1 MCVAFD
7 IIAFIDISINK
18 CFRQDVAFVPS
29 WPIMLNN
36 FQSTVDIQYI
46 CTVYL
51 YSIQYLGFLCDLTN
65 DHLSGDGMLLLKQI
79 TKIFGF
85 TNMFVM

>member
-1 MCVAFD
+1 MFVAILTVD

-36 FQSTVDIQYI
+36 FQSTESIEPNVQF
-46 CTVYL
+46 TF
-51 YSIQYLGFLCDLTN
+51 YSI
-65 DHLSGDGMLLLKQI
+65 
-79 TKIFGF
+79 
-85 TNMFVM
+85 

>member
-1 MCVAFD
+1 MLVAILTFD

-36 FQSTVDIQYI
+36 FRSTESIEPNVQF
-46 CTVYL
+46 TF
-51 YSIQYLGFLCDLTN
+51 YSIWDFCV
-65 DHLSGDGMLLLKQI
+65 I
-79 TKIFGF
+79 
-85 TNMFVM
+85 